1 MTKPTGKTGANGAPL
16 LVWQDYVAGT
26 DPTDATS
33 EFSATIDFVE
43 GHPMVTWSPKVEDA
57 AFPRVYRIYGK
68 VSLNDA
74 DWTEL
79 SSDSLDGYNFFKV
92 TVEMAGR

>member
-1 MTKPTGKTGANGAPL
+1 MRFERHVNDPIGKFA
-16 LVWQDYVAGT
+16 
-26 DPTDATS
+26 
-33 EFSATIDFVE
+33 ATIDFVD
-43 GHPMVTWSPKVEDA
+43 GHPVVTCSPKVEDA

-79 SSDSLDGYNFFKV
+79 SEDGLDGYNFFKV

>member
-1 MTKPTGKTGANGAPL
+1 
-16 LVWQDYVAGT
+16 
-26 DPTDATS
+26 
-33 EFSATIDFVE
+33 
-43 GHPMVTWSPKVEDA
+43 MVTWSPKVEDA

-68 VSLNDA
+68 ASLNDA
-74 DWTEL
+74 DWAEL